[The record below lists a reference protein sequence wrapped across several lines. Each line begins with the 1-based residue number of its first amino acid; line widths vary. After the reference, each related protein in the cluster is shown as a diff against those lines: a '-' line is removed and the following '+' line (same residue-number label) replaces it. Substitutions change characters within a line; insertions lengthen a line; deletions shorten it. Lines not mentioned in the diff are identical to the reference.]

1 MRTSFSQ
8 IHSEIKE
15 EGSGA
20 GEQLSSATDFPRQ
33 FPSPG
38 YSYYTRSQEYCVTQ
52 EAGDKD
58 METRYYRSYFY
69 TDSAEYLFYASISLD
84 RV

>member
-1 MRTSFSQ
+1 MKTFFFSQ
-8 IHSEIKE
+8 IHSDIKE

-20 GEQLSSATDFPRQ
+20 GEQLTSAADFPRQ

-58 METRYYRSYFY
+58 METRYFY
-69 TDSAEYLFYASISLD
+69 TNSAEYLYYACVFSD

>member
-1 MRTSFSQ
+1 MRTFFNSQ

-20 GEQLSSATDFPRQ
+20 GEQLSSAADFPRQ

-58 METRYYRSYFY
+58 METRYYRSY
-69 TDSAEYLFYASISLD
+69 SAEYLFYA
-84 RV
+84 

>member
-1 MRTSFSQ
+1 MS
-8 IHSEIKE
+8 
-15 EGSGA
+15 
-20 GEQLSSATDFPRQ
+20 SSAPPADFPRQ

-58 METRYYRSYFY
+58 METRYDRSYFY
-69 TDSAEYLFYASISLD
+69 KEYSTFYVCVFSD